1 MIYDYLYYRLY
12 HASHSKSFDSP
23 LIFRVVSIISLL
35 VTLNVLTLYFL
46 MKKISFARSNF
57 LPDYHGMILTLL
69 TLFILLMTWIYF
81 KSRHTI
87 IVDKYATQE
96 QRNGF
101 LSHPALVMLL
111 YCGSSLG
118 LFLFAATLANN

>member
-1 MIYDYLYYRLY
+1 M
-12 HASHSKSFDSP
+12 
-23 LIFRVVSIISLL
+23 
-35 VTLNVLTLYFL
+35 LTLYLL
-46 MKKISFARSNF
+46 MKKVSFARSNF
-57 LPDYHGMILTLL
+57 LPDYYGMVL

-81 KSRHTI
+81 KLRHTI
-87 IVDKYATQE
+87 IVEKYATQE

-118 LFLFAATLANN
+118 LFLFAAALANN